1 MSSNKLTDTLDSLSD
16 KAFGFKD
23 NHPGS
28 HPDTSETVPVADPE
42 DKTETLNTAHAP
54 TSVYP
59 IADEPTETHQV
70 KEYNSASDA
79 AAQQDQPVC
88 FKPLIK
94 NQKSFDEIPTPSV
107 DSLAVPP
114 DSYPQPPINPPTQ
127 SEQGHNPELKTGP
140 QQNFTVAT
148 VAGFMGILC
157 LFLMFTHEALGL
169 IAVGF
174 GATAVYFSRKTE
186 RAGTD
191 AGIGKTLGYISFFG
205 GIIATIIEAF
215 VLFIVFLFLALA
227 R

>member
-16 KAFGFKD
+16 KAFVLKD
-23 NHPGS
+23 KHPGS
-28 HPDTSETVPVADPE
+28 HTDASETVPAAAPE

-54 TSVYP
+54 TSIYP
-59 IADEPTETHQV
+59 VVEQPTAKFQSEDFEPET
-70 KEYNSASDA
+70 DA
-79 AAQQDQPVC
+79 ASEQERHIPETTSPDGGSSVIIPEPPV
-88 FKPLIK
+88 
-94 NQKSFDEIPTPSV
+94 
-107 DSLAVPP
+107 
-114 DSYPQPPINPPTQ
+114 NPPTQ
-127 SEQGHNPELKTGP
+127 GDQGHKPELKTGP

-148 VAGFMGILC
+148 IAGFMGILC

-174 GATAVYFSRKTE
+174 GATAVYFARKTE

-215 VLFIVFLFLALA
+215 VLFIVFLFLALV